1 MFKGAT
7 IGSDVFL
14 GTLGAEA
21 ATGQFELLIPELALG
36 GMIFGIKKGVEHHR
50 EKK

>member
-7 IGSDVFL
+7 IGGDVLL

-21 ATGQFELLIPELALG
+21 ATGQLELLIPELAIG
-36 GMIFGIKKGVEHHR
+36 GLIYGIKKGVEHHR
-50 EKK
+50 DKK